1 MRDDDLMRTTLSID
15 DDVLAAAK
23 QFADSRGLTVGEAI
37 SQLARATLTERR
49 RHSGTRNGIVLLPA
63 AADAGRAT
71 LDDVNALRDETP

>member
-1 MRDDDLMRTTLSID
+1 MRTTLSID

-23 QFADSRGLTVGEAI
+23 QFADSRGITLGEAV

-63 AADAGRAT
+63 PASPVAGAT
-71 LDDVNALRDETP
+71 LDDVIALRDDAP